1 MRKDRIYFDTLIPE
15 HGPEWE
21 IKYNKLINLDPE
33 NNDLNSEE
41 KERVWL
47 GAFTQNILWLDK
59 MNGTLTLDI
68 GWYPDGEPSGS
79 FGIQVLKGTGGN
91 ADWHN
96 PIFELDTR
104 SLPRLLEEIK
114 RITFNL

>member
-1 MRKDRIYFDTLIPE
+1 MAKIYFDTITPK

-33 NNDLNSEE
+33 NNDLNAEE

-47 GAFTQNILWLDK
+47 GAFTQDILWLGKKDGS
-59 MNGTLTLDI
+59 MTLDI
-68 GWYPDGEPSGS
+68 GWYPDGEPNGS
-79 FGIQVLKGTGGN
+79 FGIQVLKRTDGT

-96 PIFELDTR
+96 PLFELDTR
-104 SLPRLLEEIK
+104 SLPFLLEEIW
-114 RITFNL
+114 RITNSM